1 MLGESGFLKNKKI
14 WVLLGLE
21 CLLLLL
27 GIAGLFGRSGV
38 VVDREDA
45 GRLIEDGVSLPAGHY
60 VLRLYYAGEGDNLEI
75 GRASCRERV

>member
-38 VVDREDA
+38 VV
-45 GRLIEDGVSLPAGHY
+45 
-60 VLRLYYAGEGDNLEI
+60 EI
-75 GRASCRERV
+75 GRAHV